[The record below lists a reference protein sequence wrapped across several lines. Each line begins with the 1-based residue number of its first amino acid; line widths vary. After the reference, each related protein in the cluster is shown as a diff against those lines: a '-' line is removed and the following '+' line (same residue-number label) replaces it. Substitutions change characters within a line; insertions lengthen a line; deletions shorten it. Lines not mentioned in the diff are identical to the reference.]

1 MKPFR
6 DYDLSAVI
14 HNQLEAAHTKIDNM
28 SNEEIMANNL
38 EVLAENIY
46 QEFFIEPITLFDEDF
61 SKGVFNKGK
70 YKSTL
75 IRFLELNQI
84 ENMLKLME
92 SSHLFHFHIQEKL
105 ICLNAVPQLFPLGL
119 IQKSRCI
126 AIE

>member
-75 IRFLELNQI
+75 IRF
-84 ENMLKLME
+84 
-92 SSHLFHFHIQEKL
+92 
-105 ICLNAVPQLFPLGL
+105 
-119 IQKSRCI
+119 
-126 AIE
+126 